1 MLLNI
6 CQIFVVV
13 VVVVVFIRSHPPDVA
28 TLDTVVSKT

>member
-6 CQIFVVV
+6 CQIF
-13 VVVVVFIRSHPPDVA
+13 VVVVFIRSHPPDVA

>member
-6 CQIFVVV
+6 CQIFVV

>member
-6 CQIFVVV
+6 CQIF
-13 VVVVVFIRSHPPDVA
+13 VVVFIRSHPPDVA

>member
-13 VVVVVFIRSHPPDVA
+13 VVFIRYHPPDVA